1 MRMDLLKADLKNC
14 ITALEC
20 HIIDR
25 EEDLIHRNAGDEE
38 WNKLNDYRSTLNNIK
53 LLQAIYGQN

>member
-1 MRMDLLKADLKNC
+1 MNMLNADIKNC

-25 EEDLIHRNAGDEE
+25 EEDLIRRNAGDEE
-38 WNKLNDYRSTLNNIK
+38 WSRLKDFQSTLSNLK
-53 LLQAIYGQN
+53 LLQAIYGN